1 MSAEV
6 SPMHE
11 TLPDGLDGE
20 RLDRVVAMLVGCSRS
35 EANTLIETG
44 AVTVDGVAALS
55 RSMKLGA
62 GQDVE
67 IEVPPPSEAAAI
79 EADPA
84 VELVVVHVDEHVAVI
99 DKPAGLVVH
108 PGAGNPTGTLVHG
121 AVALWPD
128 IATVGD
134 PMRPG
139 VVHRIDQGTSGLLVL
154 ARSAEAYE
162 SLVEQFSSRS
172 VEREYLA
179 LAWGHV
185 EPSQGM
191 IDAPI
196 GRSQRDP
203 TRMTVSNQ
211 GREARTRYEVLQ
223 QFTEPAALSY
233 LSCRLETGRTH
244 QIRVHLGAIGHPLV
258 GDGRYNGDRP
268 AIDLDRPW
276 LHAAGLGFDHP
287 VTGEHLSFSS
297 DLPADLAEIL
307 TRLH

>member
-1 MSAEV
+1 LREI
-6 SPMHE
+6 
-11 TLPDGLDGE
+11 LPDGLDGE
-20 RLDRVVAMLVGCSRS
+20 RLDRVVCMLVGCSRS
-35 EANTLIETG
+35 EANAMIEGG
-44 AVTVDGVAALS
+44 AVVVDGEVAPS
-55 RSMKLGA
+55 RSVKLRA
-62 GQDVE
+62 GQVLDIDV
-67 IEVPPPSEAAAI
+67 PAPSAA
-79 EADPA
+79 PA
-84 VELVVVHVDEHVAVI
+84 VEADASVDLAVVHADEHVVVV

-108 PGAGNPTGTLVHG
+108 PGSGNALGTLVHG
-121 AVALWPD
+121 AVARWPEM
-128 IATVGD
+128 AEVGD

-154 ARSAEAYE
+154 ARSSVAYDA
-162 SLVEQFSSRS
+162 LVAQFSSRV

-223 QFTEPAALSY
+223 QFVVPAAITY

-244 QIRVHLGAIGHPLV
+244 QIRVHLAAIGHPLV
-258 GDGRYNGDRP
+258 GDGRYGGDRP

-276 LHAAGLGFDHP
+276 LHAARLGFEHP
-287 VTGEHLSFSS
+287 ATGEHLSFSS
-297 DLPADLAEIL
+297 ELPTDLAEIL
-307 TRLH
+307 SHLS